1 MVVDALA
8 GVAIQDAKTIVVV
21 MSTDDGNTNLIMNL
35 LVVMFFIHFF
45 ANRWF
50 SGNAQSQ
57 TAVKNRA
64 RAGRDP

>member
-35 LVVMFFIHFF
+35 LVVMFFIHLS

-50 SGNAQSQ
+50 CYF
-57 TAVKNRA
+57 
-64 RAGRDP
+64 DFI